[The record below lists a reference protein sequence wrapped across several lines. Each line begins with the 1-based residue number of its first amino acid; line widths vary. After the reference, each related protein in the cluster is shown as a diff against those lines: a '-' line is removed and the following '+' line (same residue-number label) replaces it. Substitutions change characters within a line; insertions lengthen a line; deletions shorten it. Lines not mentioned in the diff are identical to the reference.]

1 MILFARQTI
10 PNFNF
15 WRDNAGAL
23 QSPPCPLEYTIVKE
37 CTYRPS
43 QNKKSKSN
51 AHGPRKSPYEG
62 IRGSRHHGQ
71 HHCFGEGFSTQ
82 PKTGCICFG
91 KRSSDRH
98 ELENIVFQ
106 MPKKDEHAKILA
118 LVGIF
123 PCKAFPERLFSS
135 FFCRHSL
142 FLRSNLFKSHA
153 LLERPHPRQLLKL
166 SRPWMQYLWNL
177 H

>member
-1 MILFARQTI
+1 
-10 PNFNF
+10 
-15 WRDNAGAL
+15 
-23 QSPPCPLEYTIVKE
+23 
-37 CTYRPS
+37 
-43 QNKKSKSN
+43 
-51 AHGPRKSPYEG
+51 
-62 IRGSRHHGQ
+62 
-71 HHCFGEGFSTQ
+71 
-82 PKTGCICFG
+82 
-91 KRSSDRH
+91 
-98 ELENIVFQ
+98 

-177 H
+177 HWAILGGLRLADTTCSSGSDWPLHTSIELKVPYI